1 MIALVEPLL
10 GGNRRALARL
20 LTAIENERDGV
31 DEALA
36 ALFPHTGKAWII
48 GVTGAPGSGKS
59 TLVSALAQ
67 AYRARGQTVAVIAV
81 DPTSPFSGGAILGDR
96 IRMRE
101 LSGDPGVFIRSMATR
116 GNLGGLARTTLDA
129 IRAFDA
135 AGFEIILVETVGAGQ
150 SEVDIV
156 RAAHT
161 TLVVEAP
168 GMGDDVQAIKAGILE
183 IADVLVVN
191 KADRPGADNT
201 ARSLRAMLDLG
212 HPPDRSQ
219 LLRHH
224 GRLVEADAPTDESDD
239 ALWVPPIVLTV
250 AAQGEGIDALVEAID
265 RHRAHLADGRQ
276 TAHLERQRLEVEL
289 KLRLQDALLRQ
300 FQKDVPPE
308 VLSAIIES
316 IQARE
321 MTPQAAVQRLLRQ
334 TSPHSTHVEQSDE
347 RLRS

>member
-10 GGNRRALARL
+10 AGNRRALARL
-20 LTAIENERDGV
+20 LTAIENEREGV

-36 ALFPHTGKAWII
+36 ALFPHTGSAWVV
-48 GVTGAPGSGKS
+48 GVTGAPGTGKS
-59 TLVSALAQ
+59 TLVSALAT
-67 AYRARGQTVAVIAV
+67 AYRAREQTVAVLAV

-96 IRMRE
+96 IRMRD

-116 GNLGGLARTTLDA
+116 GHLGGLARTTIDA

-135 AGFEIILVETVGAGQ
+135 AGFDVILVETVGAGQ
-150 SEVDIV
+150 SEVDIA
-156 RAAHT
+156 RAAQT

-224 GRLVEADAPTDESDD
+224 GRLLDAEPAPTPPD
-239 ALWVPPIVLTV
+239 AAVWIPPIVQTV
-250 AAQGEGIDALVEAID
+250 AAQHEGIDALVEAIAA
-265 RHRAHLADGRQ
+265 HRAHLMQATQ
-276 TAHLERQRLEVEL
+276 MATLERQRLEVEL
-289 KLRLQDALLRQ
+289 HNRLREALMSQLLER
-300 FQKDVPPE
+300 VPPAD
-308 VLSAIIES
+308 LSAIIEA
-316 IQARE
+316 IQTRQL
-321 MTPQAAVQRLLRQ
+321 TPQAAVQRLLRQ
-334 TSPHSTHVEQSDE
+334 PGLLIHSTHADE